1 MKFSKIKYFDFRNVK
16 FSVNV
21 TSEKKLKLTPNY
33 IIIAYLIFLKFGSD

>member
-21 TSEKKLKLTPNY
+21 TSEKKTKVDT
-33 IIIAYLIFLKFGSD
+33 